1 MEDNQNETIVETTP
15 VADAPEQNIR
25 ELAASRFEQ
34 ARAFATAKVN
44 QIRKTATEQ
53 ANHLCELATHQ
64 SEVICDKAKELHKAG
79 EDYVKEK
86 PTQSVL
92 IAVGVGFLLGL
103 LLHRSK

>member
-15 VADAPEQNIR
+15 VADCTCQDNR
-25 ELAASRFEQ
+25 ELATSRFEQ

-53 ANHLCELATHQ
+53 AAHLREFATHQ
-64 SEVICDKAKELHKAG
+64 SEVICDKAKEFHKAG

-92 IAVGVGFLLGL
+92 IALGVGFLIGL
-103 LLHRSK
+103 LIRRPR